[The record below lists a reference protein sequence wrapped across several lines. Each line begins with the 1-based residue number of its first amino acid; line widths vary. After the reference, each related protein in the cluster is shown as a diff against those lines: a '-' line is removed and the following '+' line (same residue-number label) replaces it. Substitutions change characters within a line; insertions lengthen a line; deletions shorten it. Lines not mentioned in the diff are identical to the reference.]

1 MKKLILKLSNDEQEL
16 LDLFLEEYI
25 CLFEIFS
32 LISEKNY
39 FDDILKNIEIDL
51 TSKIFNSY

>member
-25 CLFEIFS
+25 YFFEIFS

-51 TSKIFNSY
+51 NKKIFNSY

>member
-1 MKKLILKLSNDEQEL
+1 MNKLTLKLSNDNQEL

-25 CLFEIFS
+25 YLFEKIL

-39 FDDILKNIEIDL
+39 FVDILKNIEIDL

>member
-1 MKKLILKLSNDEQEL
+1 MNKLTLKLSNDKQEL

-25 CLFEIFS
+25 YLFEKIL

-39 FDDILKNIEIDL
+39 FVDILKNIEIDL